1 MVAGLLSSHPRPRP
15 PLRRAVVLAFNNKF
29 DGERRDVRLA
39 EKLLLEL
46 PGILNL
52 ALEGLKRLTQNRQF
66 TACASGEEIT
76 RQWRQEADQVAQ
88 FVEDACE
95 TGTDCRATSAEPYTR
110 YQGWALDA
118 GVRRQLNRN
127 NFTGRPKRLGYEPG
141 RGTGGTRMIAGV
153 KPKQAIGGYGYG
165 AVRG

>member
-1 MVAGLLSSHPRPRP
+1 M
-15 PLRRAVVLAFNNKF
+15 
-29 DGERRDVRLA
+29 RLA

-46 PGILNL
+46 PGVLNL
-52 ALEGLKRLTQNRQF
+52 ALEGLKRLTQHRQF
-66 TACASGEEIT
+66 TTCASAEEIT

-95 TGTDCRATSAEPYTR
+95 TGIACRATSAELYTS

-127 NFTGRPKRLGYEPG
+127 NFTGRLKRLDYEPD

-153 KPKQAIGGYGYG
+153 KQKLA
-165 AVRG
+165 AAWNR